1 MMYFS
6 KNKLQISLLFQD
18 MHFCVSIF
26 HPGLADGFW
35 RLLGKYRSH
44 TNEITDISFL
54 SSIQDARLFSVSTDK
69 KLVEYTISICR

>member
-1 MMYFS
+1 M
-6 KNKLQISLLFQD
+6 LFQD
-18 MHFCVSIF
+18 IHFCVSIF
-26 HPGLADGFW
+26 HPGLADGLW

-44 TNEITDISFL
+44 TNVITDISFL